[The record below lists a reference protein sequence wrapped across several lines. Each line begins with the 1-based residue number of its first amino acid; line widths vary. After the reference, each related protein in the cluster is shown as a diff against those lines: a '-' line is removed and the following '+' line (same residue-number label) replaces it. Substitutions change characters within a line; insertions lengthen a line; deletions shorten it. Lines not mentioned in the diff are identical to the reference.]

1 MTIDGKAAPL
11 GNYPAVKIFGNLIF
25 VSGISARLPDNSVA
39 GVEQIGGQIKGD
51 AAIQTQVI
59 LDKLDALLQEHGSC
73 LEECLDV
80 TAFVTDMDDFPA
92 FNRVYAEHFRIETGP
107 ARTTLA
113 VKALPKPGMVVELK
127 VVAAR
132 P

>member
-1 MTIDGKAAPL
+1 MAIDGKVAPL
-11 GNYPAVKIFGNLIF
+11 GNYPVVKVFGNLIF

-39 GVEQIGGQIKGD
+39 GVEQTGGRIRGD

-59 LDKLDALLQEHGSC
+59 LGKLEALLREYGSC
-73 LEECLDV
+73 LDKCLDV
-80 TAFVTDMDDFPA
+80 TAFLTDMDDFPA
-92 FNRVYAEHFRIETGP
+92 FNRVYAEHFQIETGP

-127 VVAAR
+127 VVAAG